1 MKILKKGSYYGTKRS
16 ELQNDGF
23 VLSEYGY
30 HAPETDWHYHENPY
44 FMFVLE
50 GNLKDINRKGTNL
63 CPPGS
68 FIFHNWQDIHKN
80 TKETQYAKG
89 FHIELDS
96 AWFNE
101 KSHGPLLWEGS
112 TLLTDPRLYQIF
124 LNIYSEFHIN
134 DDHSGV
140 SLDCLMLQ
148 LCNELCDISEV
159 KLQRRPQW
167 VGKLQEIIYDD
178 PMQVTLKSLSDILGI
193 HPVHLSR
200 SVPKYL
206 DTTLGDYIRRSKLRR
221 SFHLLIDSKHSLTEI
236 AYLCGFAD
244 QSHFTRS
251 FKQYF
256 NKTPKSFRRQL
267 GGC

>member
-1 MKILKKGSYYGTKRS
+1 MKILKKGSYYGTKTS
-16 ELQNDGF
+16 ELQNNGF

-30 HAPETDWHYHENPY
+30 HVPETDWHYHENPY

-50 GNLKDINRKGTNL
+50 GNLKDINRKGSNL

-80 TKETQYAKG
+80 TKETRYAKG

-96 AWFNE
+96 AWFKLNND
-101 KSHGPLLWEGS
+101 GLGLWEGS
-112 TLLTDPRLYQIF
+112 TLLTDPRLHQIF
-124 LNIYSEFHIN
+124 LNIYREFHIN
-134 DDHSGV
+134 DHHSSV

-148 LCNELCDISEV
+148 LCSGLNDKNELMI
-159 KLQRRPQW
+159 RTRPPW
-167 VGKLQEIIYDD
+167 VDRLKEIIHDD
-178 PMQVTLKSLSDILGI
+178 PMQVTLKSLSDDLGI

-206 DTTLGDYIRRSKLRR
+206 DTTLGDYIRRSKLRQ

-236 AYLCGFAD
+236 AHLCGFAD

-251 FKQYF
+251 FKLYF

-267 GGC
+267 G